1 MEIFNVKLND
11 TSIRIIFCKTL
22 SAFRT
27 ENTIVMLKGKAVS
40 NGKPVSTEEIAR
52 VVEEKGVS
60 EVIENLD
67 GVFCIL
73 IYHFNDLLIGKS
85 IQSGPALF
93 YCKKN
98 MDIFVSDKISDIK
111 FLNPDMTFSLNI
123 KMAEHYLSGN
133 RIATQESLI
142 TGIYKVNNGEFIKFN
157 NQLKPVLLRDEFSIT
172 KKNNSTIDSIIDN
185 IEMMRDNRKI
195 ALLFSGGLDSAL
207 IFHTLKE
214 SGNKFCA
221 YHFFSDESDDS
232 EKYFAKEY
240 CSKYG
245 VDFISV
251 NKKINFNEKLYFNLN
266 PNSPDEIPLI
276 FEQTD
281 EEGEGQPPIDDDLL
295 YLCGHGGDHIFGQNP
310 SELFGID
317 AYRSHGLMFMHKKI
331 VEFSNLKGKR
341 YKDIIFSNISA
352 FINTSNG
359 CSPAKQEHV
368 SDMKLASAQFF
379 ATDYTGK
386 INKLTPFLHKNII
399 QHYAGLPV
407 FSLFNQHFDRYPVR
421 YEAFQR
427 FGSDIFWKKNKRS
440 SSQLIFRILSGK
452 KDELVNTIKQ
462 SGLIEILGINHIEL
476 ESILYENTTTRLTM
490 ELPYILNLYRLA
502 KFIQLQSID
511 YKG

>member
-240 CSKYG
+240 CS
-245 VDFISV
+245 
-251 NKKINFNEKLYFNLN
+251 
-266 PNSPDEIPLI
+266 
-276 FEQTD
+276 
-281 EEGEGQPPIDDDLL
+281 
-295 YLCGHGGDHIFGQNP
+295 
-310 SELFGID
+310 
-317 AYRSHGLMFMHKKI
+317 
-331 VEFSNLKGKR
+331 
-341 YKDIIFSNISA
+341 
-352 FINTSNG
+352 
-359 CSPAKQEHV
+359 
-368 SDMKLASAQFF
+368 
-379 ATDYTGK
+379 
-386 INKLTPFLHKNII
+386 
-399 QHYAGLPV
+399 
-407 FSLFNQHFDRYPVR
+407 
-421 YEAFQR
+421 
-427 FGSDIFWKKNKRS
+427 
-440 SSQLIFRILSGK
+440 
-452 KDELVNTIKQ
+452 
-462 SGLIEILGINHIEL
+462 
-476 ESILYENTTTRLTM
+476 
-490 ELPYILNLYRLA
+490 
-502 KFIQLQSID
+502 
-511 YKG
+511 

>member
-1 MEIFNVKLND
+1 MKKVK
-11 TSIRIIFCKTL
+11 
-22 SAFRT
+22 
-27 ENTIVMLKGKAVS
+27 
-40 NGKPVSTEEIAR
+40 
-52 VVEEKGVS
+52 VE
-60 EVIENLD
+60 
-67 GVFCIL
+67 
-73 IYHFNDLLIGKS
+73 
-85 IQSGPALF
+85 
-93 YCKKN
+93 
-98 MDIFVSDKISDIK
+98 
-111 FLNPDMTFSLNI
+111 
-123 KMAEHYLSGN
+123 
-133 RIATQESLI
+133 
-142 TGIYKVNNGEFIKFN
+142 
-157 NQLKPVLLRDEFSIT
+157 
-172 KKNNSTIDSIIDN
+172 
-185 IEMMRDNRKI
+185 
-195 ALLFSGGLDSAL
+195 
-207 IFHTLKE
+207 
-214 SGNKFCA
+214 
-221 YHFFSDESDDS
+221 
-232 EKYFAKEY
+232 
-240 CSKYG
+240 
-245 VDFISV
+245 
-251 NKKINFNEKLYFNLN
+251 
-266 PNSPDEIPLI
+266 
-276 FEQTD
+276 
-281 EEGEGQPPIDDDLL
+281 PPIDDDLL

-427 FGSDIFWKKNKRS
+427 FGSDIFWKKTKRS

-476 ESILYENTTTRLTM
+476 ESILYENTTTRLTT